1 MAKLNIDFIL
11 LDESV
16 VMYGFR
22 ALMSG
27 AQLEGFQKNPVML
40 FMHSRALSNGCEP
53 VEDDAILPIG
63 KWYDIRIDGGRL
75 LAKPD
80 FDDDDEFAQRIQ
92 KKVENGYLNGAS
104 VWIDPIAISDDANLQ
119 LPGQYGPTVTQWN
132 VFEASIVD
140 IPNCRNALAIR
151 NADGKLMK
159 LFATA
164 QDKEVIAYLHSLHP
178 KNSNSDMD
186 KKLLAVKLGLTETAT
201 DEQIAQKL
209 TAVLNAAQ
217 PNMVLASENKELKDQ
232 LVAMQTAQEKAKV
245 ESLVD
250 GAIAAGK
257 LTAPDR
263 PRYIKLAT
271 ADYDTTS
278 ELIGNMKPYKSFE
291 LMLKEVK
298 EDNAL
303 EADQLMKLSGRQLY
317 LDGKLE
323 RLKEIHPEGFKLKY
337 KEAFGLDFKG

>member
-40 FMHSRALSNGCEP
+40 FMHSRALSNGFEP

-104 VWIDPIAISDDANLQ
+104 VWIDPIAISDDGNLQ

-164 QDKEVIAYLHSLHP
+164 QDKEVITYLQSLQ

-186 KKLLAVKLGLTETAT
+186 KKILAVKLGLTETAT

-209 TAVLNAAQ
+209 TAVLSAAQ
-217 PNMVLASENKELKDQ
+217 PNMLLASENKELKDQ
-232 LVAMQTAQEKAKV
+232 LVALQTAQEKAKV
-245 ESLVD
+245 ETLVD
-250 GAIAAGK
+250 GAIATGK

-263 PRYIKLAT
+263 QRYIKLAT
-271 ADYDTTS
+271 ADYDTTA
-278 ELIGNMKPYKSFE
+278 ELIGNMKAYKSPE
-291 LMLKEVK
+291 SLLKEVK
-298 EDNAL
+298 EDNTL

-317 LDGKLE
+317 MDGKLE
-323 RLKEIHPEGFKLKY
+323 RLQAIHPEGFKLKY
-337 KEAFGLDFKG
+337 KEAFGIEFKG